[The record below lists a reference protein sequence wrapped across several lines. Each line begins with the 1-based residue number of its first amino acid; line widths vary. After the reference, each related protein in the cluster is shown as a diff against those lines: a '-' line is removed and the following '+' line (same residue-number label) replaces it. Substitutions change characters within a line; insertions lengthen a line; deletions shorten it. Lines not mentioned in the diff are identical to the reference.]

1 VDSNQRKSI
10 NEKFIEIISTGLAE
24 KKAVEKDYLLKIII
38 FIFNCQLREILVYC

>member
-24 KKAVEKDYLLKIII
+24 KKSCGKRLFTKNNYIY
-38 FIFNCQLREILVYC
+38 F